1 MATTMEFAKG
11 IEKNLNDQKKL
22 GFEMKQ
28 ACLYG
33 VDTDGLIVLGYRHSD
48 IYELLD
54 GSDVADLLTVYSH
67 VAVATTGWAS
77 PIVDDD
83 DEANGVPPSEHKDR
97 RRVRLVCIADKE
109 GMASVLRFS
118 DDPKNVITDKG
129 KALGSLADALMEATY
144 KAPSAKPWDFLVGDD
159 ND

>member
-1 MATTMEFAKG
+1 MTTTLELAKSV
-11 IEKNLNDQKKL
+11 EQNLNDYKKL

-33 VDTDGLIVLGYRHSD
+33 VDTDGLIALGYQHND

-54 GSDVADLLTVYSH
+54 GSEVADLLTVYSH

-77 PIVDDD
+77 PMTD
-83 DEANGVPPSEHKDR
+83 DEMANDLPPSQHKDR
-97 RRVRLVCIADKE
+97 RRVRLVVVADKD

-118 DDPKNVITDKG
+118 DEPDRVITDEG
-129 KALGSLADALMEATY
+129 KALGSLADALMEATN

-159 ND
+159 NE

>member
-1 MATTMEFAKG
+1 MTTTLELAKG
-11 IEKNLNDQKKL
+11 VEKNLNDHKKL

-33 VDTDGLIVLGYRHSD
+33 VDTDGLIALGYQHND

-77 PIVDDD
+77 PITD
-83 DEANGVPPSEHKDR
+83 DEVANDVPPSEHKDR
-97 RRVRLVCIADKE
+97 RRVRLVVVADKDS
-109 GMASVLRFS
+109 MASVLRFS
-118 DDPKNVITDKG
+118 DEPDRVITDEG
-129 KALGSLADALMEATY
+129 KALGALADALMEATN

-159 ND
+159 NE

>member
-1 MATTMEFAKG
+1 MTTTMELAKRV
-11 IEKNLNDQKKL
+11 EKNLNDYKRV
-22 GFEMKQ
+22 GFDMKQ

-33 VDTDGLIVLGYRHSD
+33 VDTDGLIVLGFQHND

-77 PIVDDD
+77 PLTD
-83 DEANGVPPSEHKDR
+83 DEQANDVPPSEHKDR

-118 DDPKNVITDKG
+118 DEPSKVITDEG
-129 KALGSLADALMEATY
+129 KALGALADALMEATN

-159 ND
+159 NE

>member
-1 MATTMEFAKG
+1 MTTTLELAKG
-11 IEKNLNDQKKL
+11 VEKNLNDYKKL

-33 VDTDGLIVLGYRHSD
+33 VDTDGLIALGYQHND

-77 PIVDDD
+77 PMTD
-83 DEANGVPPSEHKDR
+83 DEEANDLPPSQHKDR
-97 RRVRLVCIADKE
+97 RRVRLVVVADKDS
-109 GMASVLRFS
+109 MASVLRFS
-118 DDPKNVITDKG
+118 DEPDRG
-129 KALGSLADALMEATY
+129 QYG
-144 KAPSAKPWDFLVGDD
+144 
-159 ND
+159 

>member
-1 MATTMEFAKG
+1 MTTTLELAKSV
-11 IEKNLNDQKKL
+11 EQNLNDYKKL

-33 VDTDGLIVLGYRHSD
+33 VDTDGLIALGYQHND

-77 PIVDDD
+77 PMTD
-83 DEANGVPPSEHKDR
+83 DEMANDLPPSQHKDR
-97 RRVRLVCIADKE
+97 RRVRLVVVADKD

-118 DDPKNVITDKG
+118 DEPDRVVTDEG
-129 KALGSLADALMEATY
+129 KALGSLADALMEATN

-159 ND
+159 NE

>member
-1 MATTMEFAKG
+1 MTTTMKLAKSV
-11 IEKNLNDQKKL
+11 EKNLNDYKKL
-22 GFEMKQ
+22 GFTMKQ

-33 VDTDGLIVLGYRHSD
+33 VDTDGLIALGYQHND
-48 IYELLD
+48 VYELLD

-83 DEANGVPPSEHKDR
+83 DEANDVPPSEHKDR
-97 RRVRLVCIADKE
+97 RRVRLVVVADKDS
-109 GMASVLRFS
+109 MASVLRFS
-118 DDPKNVITDKG
+118 DEPDHIITDEG
-129 KALGSLADALMEATY
+129 KALGSLADALMEATN

-159 ND
+159 NE

>member
-1 MATTMEFAKG
+1 MELAKRV
-11 IEKNLNDQKKL
+11 EKNLNDYKRV

-33 VDTDGLIVLGYRHSD
+33 VDTDGLIVLGFQHND

-77 PIVDDD
+77 PLTD
-83 DEANGVPPSEHKDR
+83 DEQANDVPPSEHKDR

-118 DDPKNVITDKG
+118 DEPSKVITDEG
-129 KALGSLADALMEATY
+129 KALGALADALMEATN

-159 ND
+159 NE

>member
-1 MATTMEFAKG
+1 MTTTLELAKRV
-11 IEKNLNDQKKL
+11 EKNLNDYKRV
-22 GFEMKQ
+22 GFTMSM

-33 VDTDGLIVLGYRHSD
+33 VDTDGLIALGYQHND

-77 PIVDDD
+77 PITD
-83 DEANGVPPSEHKDR
+83 DEVANDVPPSEHKDR
-97 RRVRLVCIADKE
+97 RRVRLVVVADKDS
-109 GMASVLRFS
+109 MASVLRFS
-118 DDPKNVITDKG
+118 DEPDTVITDEG
-129 KALGSLADALMEATY
+129 KALGALADALMEATN

-159 ND
+159 NE

>member
-1 MATTMEFAKG
+1 MTTTMELAKRV
-11 IEKNLNDQKKL
+11 EKNLNDYKRV

-33 VDTDGLIVLGYRHSD
+33 VDTDGLIVLGFQHND

-77 PIVDDD
+77 PLTD
-83 DEANGVPPSEHKDR
+83 DEQANDVPPSEHKDR

-118 DDPKNVITDKG
+118 DEPSKVITDEG
-129 KALGSLADALMEATY
+129 KALGALADAIMEATN

-159 ND
+159 NE

>member
-1 MATTMEFAKG
+1 MTTTMELAKRV
-11 IEKNLNDQKKL
+11 EKNLNDYKRV

-33 VDTDGLIVLGYRHSD
+33 VDTDGLIVLGFQHND

-77 PIVDDD
+77 PLTD
-83 DEANGVPPSEHKDR
+83 DEQANDVPPSEHKDR

-118 DDPKNVITDKG
+118 DEPSKVITDEG
-129 KALGSLADALMEATY
+129 KALGALADALMEATN

-159 ND
+159 NE

>member
-1 MATTMEFAKG
+1 MTTTLELAKSV
-11 IEKNLNDQKKL
+11 EQNLNDYKKL

-33 VDTDGLIVLGYRHSD
+33 VDTDGLIALGYQHND

-77 PIVDDD
+77 PMTD
-83 DEANGVPPSEHKDR
+83 DEMANDLPPSQHKDR
-97 RRVRLVCIADKE
+97 RRVRLVVVADKD

-118 DDPKNVITDKG
+118 DEPDRVITDEG
-129 KALGSLADALMEATY
+129 KALGSLADALMEATN

-159 ND
+159 NE